1 VSLNMLYRISPI
13 LRLQQAL
20 VAGGTSRTTT
30 NHSSTSEAQTQSL
43 DRLTHAACMH
53 IVENSPSAP
62 MSPRPAVCRPT
73 AAVPVVKG
81 ALSLASPALEPML
94 VVMRDAKNK

>member
-1 VSLNMLYRISPI
+1 MLYRISPI
-13 LRLQQAL
+13 LSLQQAL
-20 VAGGTSRTTT
+20 VGGGTSRTTTT